1 MYYTNWRQKP
11 RIPPRRGK
19 HYNMSTGEHIGPPMT
34 ISVYPPTRV
43 SKRLGKIFGN
53 DHSIKEICQT
63 SIDINTY
70 LPICLRPVLYS
81 TLTDRIK
88 HRICS
93 ANSVVHLV
101 RRSQVQNQAVI
112 RPNDKIQLIDDL
124 STNRNYNF
132 VLLGDGRLICSQVP
146 HGKYQYACQ
155 LLSKHVILAGCSH
168 DVRFAG
174 EMRKSDNS
182 EMLLINNSSGTY
194 QPDDRML
201 PNAVAYFQRL
211 FPHVLVQGTSR
222 C

>member
-1 MYYTNWRQKP
+1 MYYTSWRQKP

-19 HYNMSTGEHIGPPMT
+19 HYNMSTVGPPMT

-53 DHSIKEICQT
+53 DHSIMEICQT

-70 LPICLRPVLYS
+70 LPICLRPVLYPA
-81 TLTDRIK
+81 LTDRIK
-88 HRICS
+88 HKICS
-93 ANSVVHLV
+93 ANSVVHLL

-132 VLLGDGRLICSQVP
+132 VLLGDGRLIYSQVP
-146 HGKYQYACQ
+146 HGKYQYPCQ
-155 LLSKHVILAGCSH
+155 LLTKHVILAGCSH

-174 EMRKSDNS
+174 EMRKSDNG

-201 PNAVAYFQRL
+201 PNAAAYFQRL
-211 FPHVLVQGTSR
+211 FPHVLVQRASR